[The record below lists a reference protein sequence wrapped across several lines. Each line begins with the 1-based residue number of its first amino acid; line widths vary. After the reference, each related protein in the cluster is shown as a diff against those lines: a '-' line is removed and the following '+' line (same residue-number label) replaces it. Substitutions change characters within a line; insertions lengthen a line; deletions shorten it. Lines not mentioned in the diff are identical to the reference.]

1 VLLLGGQ
8 IGQGDIGPLSG
19 EGDRDG
25 GSDSR
30 VRAGDERPAAAKPA
44 CAGVAVLTAICAG
57 NEVGVESRFRLVL
70 LRRCDVGISSGGV
83 LEGQLVGHRLLP
95 CASEA
100 PARQSGRSQE
110 FCFVFRLLSFSRASA
125 RSFFVIVDL
134 PEMFSYFA
142 CA

>member
-1 VLLLGGQ
+1 TTTCDPILGRK
-8 IGQGDIGPLSG
+8 IVQGDIGPLSG

-83 LEGQLVGHRLLP
+83 LEGQLR
-95 CASEA
+95 SEEHTSEL
-100 PARQSGRSQE
+100 QSR
-110 FCFVFRLLSFSRASA
+110 F
-125 RSFFVIVDL
+125 DL
-134 PEMFSYFA
+134 V
-142 CA
+142 CGL